1 MLRVSNIMVNGKA
14 IANQYIMHNC
24 DNIYI
29 FQSYKSIIAEVD
41 LDRAEIVIYLNYDLS
56 RTTSKYR
63 NIFFSGLGFDEIATT
78 DGLRKAIKEG
88 GFSGYKVIYKNVN
101 P

>member
-1 MLRVSNIMVNGKA
+1 MVNGRS
-14 IANQYIMHNC
+14 IPNQFIMHNC

-41 LDRAEIVIYLNYDLS
+41 LDKAEIVIYQNYDYS

-63 NIFFSGLGFDEIATT
+63 NKFFEGLGFDEIATT
-78 DGLRKAIKEG
+78 EGLRKAIKDG
-88 GFSGYKVIYKNVN
+88 GFTGYKVIYKNVN

>member
-1 MLRVSNIMVNGKA
+1 
-14 IANQYIMHNC
+14 
-24 DNIYI
+24 
-29 FQSYKSIIAEVD
+29 VD
-41 LDRAEIVIYLNYDLS
+41 LDKAEIVIYQNYDYS

-63 NIFFSGLGFDEIATT
+63 NKFFSGLGFDEIATT
-78 DGLRKAIKEG
+78 KGLEKAIKEG

>member
-1 MLRVSNIMVNGKA
+1 MLRVSNILVNNKP

-29 FQSYKSIIAEVD
+29 FQSYKSIIAKVD
-41 LDRAEIVIYLNYDLS
+41 LDKAEIVIYSHYDLS

-63 NIFFSGLGFDEIATT
+63 NKFFSGLGFDEIAST

-88 GFSGYKVIYKNVN
+88 YIEGYKVIYKNVN